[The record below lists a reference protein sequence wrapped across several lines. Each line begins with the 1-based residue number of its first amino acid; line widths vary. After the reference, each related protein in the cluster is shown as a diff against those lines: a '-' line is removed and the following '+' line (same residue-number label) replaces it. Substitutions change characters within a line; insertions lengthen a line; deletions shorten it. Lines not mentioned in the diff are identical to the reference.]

1 MKLIPTIIL
10 SFLILN
16 AFGQAPFAII
26 PLKTNVVYIG
36 IDNPVMMTIG
46 KNLATP
52 RVIVDNG
59 EIYHLQGQLYII
71 RPNRLGYCTVMIKD
85 GTKVI
90 FSSNLKVKSIPEPE
104 PYVLDSLFGGYA
116 SLKSFKFVKAL
127 RLKNKYFEWD
137 LSHKVKKFALTRVS
151 NQGAESINNQGEDLS
166 TSSLNLINNAQQGD
180 IYIFDSIVYES
191 LDTTKVSLKS
201 LVVRIE

>member
-1 MKLIPTIIL
+1 MKLTPTIIL

-16 AFGQAPFAII
+16 SFGQAPFAII

-36 IDNPVMMTIG
+36 IDNPVMITIG

-52 RVIVDNG
+52 IVTVDNG
-59 EIYHLQGQLYII
+59 EIDNSGGQQYII
-71 RPNRLGYCTVMIKD
+71 RPNRLGYCTVTIKD

-104 PYVLDSLFGGYA
+104 PYVLDSIFGGYVT
-116 SLKSFKFVKAL
+116 LKSFKFVNAL
-127 RLKNKYFEWD
+127 RIRNRYFEWD
-137 LSHKVKKFALTRVS
+137 LRHKVKNFVLTRVS
-151 NQGAESINNQGEDLS
+151 NQRAESINNQGEDLS